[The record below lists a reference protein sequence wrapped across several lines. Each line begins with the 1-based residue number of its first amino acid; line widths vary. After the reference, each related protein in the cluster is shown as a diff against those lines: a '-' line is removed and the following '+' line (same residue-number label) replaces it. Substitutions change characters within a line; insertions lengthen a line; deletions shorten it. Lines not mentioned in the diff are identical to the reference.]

1 MPEPVVTVTHT
12 IMDGPVVRW
21 YRDLTAAELNSCLL
35 SASRT
40 GVMIHGEVY
49 LHDLPAEWITAAE
62 LAHKS
67 LKAGADVSGLATHV
81 VLTDSADPARPELPP
96 TRDQFAALLDAIKE
110 DR

>member
-12 IMDGPVVRW
+12 IMGMGGPVVRW
-21 YRDLTAAELNSCLL
+21 YRNLTAAELNICLL

-67 LKAGADVSGLATHV
+67 LKAGADVSGLATHRRSRGMFGALV
-81 VLTDSADPARPELPP
+81 AVESDAAR
-96 TRDQFAALLDAIKE
+96 
-110 DR
+110 